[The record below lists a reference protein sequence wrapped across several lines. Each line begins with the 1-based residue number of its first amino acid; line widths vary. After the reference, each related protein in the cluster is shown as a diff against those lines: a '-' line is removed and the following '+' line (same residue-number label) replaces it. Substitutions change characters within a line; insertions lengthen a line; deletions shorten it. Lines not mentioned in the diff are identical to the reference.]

1 MISLQKGM
9 PAPQKTGMKVV
20 NVGIFLF
27 TRLGA
32 LSKETVPRLHAH
44 RQAHIRVQHRLGE
57 QMNRLLCSEQ
67 TRLVTGQTQGAVH
80 QPRVQGPAHSFL
92 LWSLFWT

>member
-44 RQAHIRVQHRLGE
+44 CQVHVRDTVRVQRRLGE

-67 TRLVTGQTQGAVH
+67 TRLVTGQTQGAVY
-80 QPRVQGPAHSFL
+80 QPRV
-92 LWSLFWT
+92 